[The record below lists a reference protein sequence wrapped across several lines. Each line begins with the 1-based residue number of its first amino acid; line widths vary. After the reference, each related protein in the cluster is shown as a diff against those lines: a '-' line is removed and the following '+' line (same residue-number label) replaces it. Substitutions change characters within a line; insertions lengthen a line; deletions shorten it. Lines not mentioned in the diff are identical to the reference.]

1 MYICCKLS
9 VEIAILQYYKCYI
22 YEDFMDCKM
31 KYIVFLLLLILSN
44 NCFCLAPKCDTNEV
58 NNANDKIL
66 EMVYNEPTKALKL
79 AKKNAE
85 QAKICKHAVGEIRA
99 VIRQGIAYEMLSKNK
114 EAIIA
119 YESAIQLSIQN
130 KYVKGE
136 ASCYNNIG
144 LIYWNNGDFK
154 NALTYYFK
162 ALRVFEQINNY
173 TELGAVQDN
182 IGLIYSE
189 LYDNKKA
196 KIWYY
201 KSLESYQKANFP
213 DQVNVLY
220 SNMGNLYYRLEN
232 LDSAHHYDTKAIA
245 GFEKSG
251 NLYGILIVNEH
262 KTENL
267 LINKKFKEAEILA
280 FQSMKIAK
288 EIENDISYLHAAIN
302 LIHARLE
309 LDKGQLP
316 ENELLYLL
324 ALAEKIDN
332 PKFLTT
338 IYEQVS
344 ISKGIQG
351 KTKESWQYAKKA
363 NYETKRYI
371 QQKQDENS
379 AKMQAVYDIEKE
391 KEKTKIALLEKDKIV
406 ATNKIKSTFQ
416 NYLVIGLIFLIIVS
430 IISFYLIV
438 SRKNLKQKI
447 TKEREVFE
455 AQLNERKRISFDLHD
470 ALGSQLSFLVN
481 NLEIL
486 QTEITDNKRIERSYT
501 MAQESISSLRD
512 SIWTLHHAE
521 ISYSDMEQK
530 LRAMAV
536 KLLDLNKIETHF
548 DFDYEKND
556 VMKSDLAFNIL
567 KILQEVLSNLIKH
580 SNAQNFYLTLKQN
593 HSNCFLEMRDDGVG
607 VSLVCKKEGHY
618 GMQSLAHRVEL
629 INGNLQISSE
639 PNKGFKI
646 NIDWHC

>member
-1 MYICCKLS
+1 
-9 VEIAILQYYKCYI
+9 
-22 YEDFMDCKM
+22 M
-31 KYIVFLLLLILSN
+31 KYIFFLLLLILSAN
-44 NCFCLAPKCDTNEV
+44 GFCIAPKCDTNEV
-58 NNANDKIL
+58 NNANDKIF
-66 EMVYNEPTKALKL
+66 EMVFNEPRKALDL

-85 QAKICKHAVGEIRA
+85 QAKICKYPVGEIRA
-99 VIRQGIAYEMLSKNK
+99 IIRQGIAYEMLSKNK
-114 EAIIA
+114 EAIIV

-130 KYVKGE
+130 KYLKGE

-162 ALRVFEQINNY
+162 ALSVFEQISNY
-173 TELGAVQDN
+173 TELGSVQDN

-189 LYDNKKA
+189 LYDHKKA

-213 DQVNVLY
+213 DQVNALY
-220 SNMGNLYYRLEN
+220 SNMGNLYYRLDN
-232 LDSAHHYDTKAIA
+232 LDSANHYDTKALA

-262 KTENL
+262 KTENYL
-267 LINKKFKEAEILA
+267 AKKQFLEAENLA
-280 FQSMKIAK
+280 IQSMQIAK
-288 EIENDISYLHAAIN
+288 EIENDISYLHASIN
-302 LIHARLE
+302 LINARLE
-309 LDKGQLP
+309 QGKEQLSDK
-316 ENELLYLL
+316 ELMNLL
-324 ALAEKIDN
+324 VLAEKIDN

-338 IYEQVS
+338 IYEQLS
-344 ISKGIQG
+344 ISKGVQG
-351 KTKESWQYAKKA
+351 KFKESREYAKKA
-363 NYETKRYI
+363 NSETSRYI

-379 AKMQAVYDIEKE
+379 AKMQAIYDIDKE

-406 ATNKIKSTFQ
+406 ATNKIKSRFQ
-416 NYLVIGLIFLIIVS
+416 NYLVIGLIFLIIIT
-430 IISFYLIV
+430 IISFYLIF

-486 QTEITDNKRIERSYT
+486 QTEITDNKRIDRSYT

-530 LRAMAV
+530 LREMSV

-548 DFDYEKND
+548 DFDYEKNV

-580 SNAQNFYLTLKQN
+580 SNAQNFYLTFKQN
-593 HSNCFLEMRDDGVG
+593 DSNCSLEMRDDGVG
-607 VSLVCKKEGHY
+607 VSLVGKKDGHY

-639 PNKGFKI
+639 LNNGFKI
-646 NIDWHC
+646 NIDWLS